1 MAHNRYPNR
10 RWMFLTSGDAATGV
24 NFNQVMETSPATCRY
39 NVAPT
44 PGTETFV
51 KYNVIEYPQ
60 HSGNE
65 PQISVFSGW
74 HQNTPLEGGWV
85 DGLSIENSGEDYGAG
100 GNLIASGGGGSG
112 FAGTF
117 TQESGAISSVVI
129 TDGGE
134 YYTTSPTIIV
144 DGPDGSGATV
154 TASLVSTQ
162 PTWMGEEQYPETA
175 VQSGTYDT
183 YKYEYE
189 VTGSGA
195 YLEWNNPTGITGGGW
210 IESVNIV
217 SGGSGYS
224 SDGNLTAAGG
234 GGSGFAGTFTIGT
247 VPAPLTNMIETATIT
262 NRGEGYTGAP
272 TVIITPTGGSEGS
285 GGFIAL
291 YVNPGQL
298 IEPSIT
304 GTGYYPLY
312 ADNILGSGF
321 FAASGQTT
329 GQPDCYDL
337 ALEVEASGGQVTS
350 VDIVSGGSA
359 YDPSGALTAV
369 GGGGSGFAGTFLT
382 TLSGGWV
389 DALYVITGGSGY
401 NENGTLT
408 AVGGGGSGFAGTFSQ
423 TSGVINSAMIV
434 DQGENY
440 VSAPEIAIVSAG
452 EVNGTGGIVSSSI
465 QLSGAINSVT
475 LVSAGQ
481 GYSSKP
487 TVVIGTNGTD
497 GVVTAETNSWSAS
510 GYEFDHTDMLNVLSG
525 PDWTPTGIM

>member
-10 RWMFLTSGDAATGV
+10 RWIFLTSGDAATGV

-39 NVAPT
+39 NIAPT

-51 KYNVIEYPQ
+51 KYNVTQYPQ
-60 HSGNE
+60 HSGEE
-65 PQISVFSGW
+65 PQIMVYSGW

-85 DGLSIENSGEDYGAG
+85 NSLSIVSSGEGYGSD
-100 GNLIASGGGGSG
+100 GNLIASGGGGTG

-117 TQESGAISSVVI
+117 TQEGGAISSVAI
-129 TDGGE
+129 TNSGE
-134 YYTTSPTIIV
+134 YYTSSPEIII
-144 DGPDGSGATV
+144 DSPDGGSGSV
-154 TASLVSTQ
+154 SASLVSTD
-162 PTWMGEEQYPETA
+162 PTWQSEEQYPETA
-175 VQSGTYDT
+175 VQSGTDDT
-183 YKYEYE
+183 YKYDYE

-195 YLEWNNPTGITGGGW
+195 YLEWSKSTMAGGGW
-210 IESVNIV
+210 IDSLSIMN
-217 SGGSGYS
+217 GGSGYS
-224 SDGNLTAAGG
+224 SDGNLAASGG
-234 GGSGFAGTFTIGT
+234 GGNGFAGTFTQDSGVIDS
-247 VPAPLTNMIETATIT
+247 VHIT
-262 NRGEGYTGAP
+262 NSGEYYTTNP
-272 TVIITPTGGSEGS
+272 TVIIDNADGS
-285 GGFIAL
+285 GGEVFAS
-291 YVNPGQL
+291 VNPG
-298 IEPSIT
+298 EPTEPAVT

-329 GQPDCYDL
+329 GQPDCFDL
-337 ALEVEASGGQVTS
+337 ALEIEASGGTVTAL
-350 VDIVSGGSA
+350 DIVSGGSA
-359 YDPSGALTAV
+359 YGSSGNLTAV
-369 GGGGSGFAGTFLT
+369 GGGGNGFAGTFLT
-382 TLSGGWV
+382 TASGGWV

-465 QLSGAINSVT
+465 LLSGAINSVT
-475 LVSAGQ
+475 LENAGHGYVSE
-481 GYSSKP
+481 P
-487 TVVIGTNGTD
+487 TIVIGTNGVD
-497 GVVTAETNSWSAS
+497 GVITATTNSWSAS

-525 PDWTPTGIM
+525 PDWTSTGIM

>member
-1 MAHNRYPNR
+1 MHNRYPNR
-10 RWMFLTSGDAATGV
+10 RWIFLTSGDVATGV

-51 KYNVIEYPQ
+51 KYNVIAYPQ
-60 HSGNE
+60 HSGSE
-65 PQISVFSGW
+65 PQISVYSGW

-85 DGLSIENSGEDYGAG
+85 DSLSIEDQGVGYGAG
-100 GNLIASGGGGSG
+100 GNLTASGGGGSG

-117 TQESGAISSVVI
+117 AQESGSLDSVTV
-129 TDGGE
+129 TNGGE
-134 YYTTSPTIIV
+134 HYTTSPTIIV
-144 DGPDGSGATV
+144 DSPDGSGAAV

-162 PTWMGEEQYPETA
+162 PTWQSQEQYPETV
-175 VQSGTYDT
+175 VQSGTDDT

-195 YLEWNNPTGITGGGW
+195 YLEWDTPTGTTGGGW
-210 IESVNIV
+210 IDGIHII

-224 SDGNLTAAGG
+224 SDGNLTATGG

-247 VPAPLTNMIETATIT
+247 VPAPLTNMIETTTIT
-262 NRGEGYTGAP
+262 NSGEGYTSSP

-285 GGFIAL
+285 GGLIDA
-291 YVNPGQL
+291 YVSPGQP

-304 GTGYYPLY
+304 GTGYYSLY

-329 GQPDCYDL
+329 GQPDCFGL
-337 ALEVEASGGQVTS
+337 ALEVEASGGRVTS

-359 YDPSGALTAV
+359 YDPSGTLTAV

-389 DALYVITGGSGY
+389 DALYVVTGGSGY
-401 NENGTLT
+401 YSDGTLA

-423 TSGVINSAMIV
+423 RSGVISSAMIV
-434 DQGENY
+434 DGGENY
-440 VSAPEIAIVSAG
+440 VSSPEITVVSPSG
-452 EVNGTGGIVSSSI
+452 IIGTGAVVSSSI
-465 QLSGAINSVT
+465 QVSGAINSVT
-475 LVSAGQ
+475 LVSPGQ

-487 TVVIGTNGTD
+487 TIVIGTNGTD
-497 GVVTAETNSWSAS
+497 GVVTANTNSWSAS
-510 GYEFDHTDMLNVLSG
+510 GYEFNHPDMLNILSG
-525 PDWTPTGIM
+525 PNWTSPLPQ

>member
-1 MAHNRYPNR
+1 
-10 RWMFLTSGDAATGV
+10 MFLTSGDAATGV

-51 KYNVIEYPQ
+51 KYNVVEYPQ

-65 PQISVFSGW
+65 PQIPVYSGW
-74 HQNTPLEGGWV
+74 HQNTPLEGGWI
-85 DGLSIENSGEDYGAG
+85 DSLSIVDPGEGYGAG
-100 GNLIASGGGGSG
+100 GNLTASGGGGSG

-117 TQESGAISSVVI
+117 TQESGSLNSVTV
-129 TDGGE
+129 TNGGE
-134 YYTTSPTIIV
+134 YYTAPPTIIV
-144 DGPDGSGATV
+144 DSPDGSGAAV

-162 PTWMGEEQYPETA
+162 PTWQSEEMYPETA
-175 VQSGTYDT
+175 VQSSTDDT

-189 VTGSGA
+189 ITGSGA
-195 YLEWNNPTGITGGGW
+195 YLEWDRPTGVTGGGW
-210 IESVNIV
+210 IDSINII

-224 SDGNLTAAGG
+224 SDGNLTATGG

-247 VPAPLTNMIETATIT
+247 VPAPLTNMIEATTIT
-262 NRGEGYTGAP
+262 NGGEGYTSTP
-272 TVIITPTGGSEGS
+272 TIIITPTGGSEGS
-285 GGFIAL
+285 GGFIDA
-291 YVNPGQL
+291 YVNPGQP

-329 GQPDCYDL
+329 GQPDCFDL
-337 ALEVEASGGQVTS
+337 ALEVEASGGNVTS
-350 VDIVSGGSA
+350 LDITSGGSA
-359 YDPSGALTAV
+359 YDPSGDLTAV

-389 DALYVITGGSGY
+389 DALYVVTGGSGY
-401 NENGTLT
+401 NSDGTLT

-423 TSGVINSAMIV
+423 TSGVIDSAVIM

-440 VSAPEIAIVSAG
+440 VCAPEITIVPPSGITGAG
-452 EVNGTGGIVSSSI
+452 AVVSSSI
-465 QLSGAINSVT
+465 QLSGALRSVNI
-475 LVSAGQ
+475 VDAGWS
-481 GYSSKP
+481 YSSEP
-487 TVVIGTNGTD
+487 TIVIGTNGTNGLVKATTD
-497 GVVTAETNSWSAS
+497 SWSAS
-510 GYEFDHTDMLNVLSG
+510 GYEFEHEEMLNILSG
-525 PDWTPTGIM
+525 PDWTPTGMPM